1 MDLTIKKQNHEINQE
16 VRSLIT
22 QRYKNITRAINRVF
36 WYSESETANSRYVGS
51 YGRGTAIHT
60 SDIDVLIKLPN
71 SEYNH
76 FTSLQG
82 NGQSRLIQAVKEA
95 VLNKYPNTDI
105 KGDGQVVVIQFY
117 DKMRFEILP
126 AFLQEA
132 QGTYLYPDTHMGGN
146 WMSTNPQ
153 AEQEAMKKKNSEAES
168 NGLLFDTC
176 KHIRYVRD
184 VCYSS
189 YKLSGILIDSF
200 VYNAIRDWHWLRK
213 DEPKLSMRITYE
225 QDLLSCYKNS
235 GGLLLSA
242 PGSGMKVDLDD
253 WEILGKVLQKWQEN
267 GNQG

>member
-1 MDLTIKKQNHEINQE
+1 MDLAIKQRNHEISQE
-16 VRSLIT
+16 KRSLIT
-22 QRYKNITRAINRVF
+22 QRYKSITKAINRVF

-60 SDIDVLIKLPN
+60 SDLDVLVELPKN
-71 SEYNH
+71 EYNH

-82 NGQSRLIQAVKEA
+82 NGQSRLIQAVKDA

-105 KGDGQVVVIQFY
+105 KGDGQVVVVRFS
-117 DKMRFEILP
+117 DGMRFEILP
-126 AFLQEA
+126 AFLQEN
-132 QGTYLYPDTHMGGN
+132 QNTYLYPDTHMGGN
-146 WMSTNPQ
+146 WMSTNPI

-168 NGLLFDTC
+168 NGLLIDTC
-176 KHIRYVRD
+176 RHIRFVRD

-200 VYNAIRDWHWLRK
+200 VYSAIRDWHWLRNNESK
-213 DEPKLSMRITYE
+213 SSLATTYE
-225 QDLLSCYKNS
+225 QDLLNRYKNN
-235 GGLLLSA
+235 GGSLLLA